1 MHYLFSRDI
10 YFSTTYNLSVYD
22 ITYKTLDHTHPVI
35 VTESEKGKYIPTKKD
50 MEFESNS
57 LLNLSIIYPE

>member
-1 MHYLFSRDI
+1 MHCRNI
-10 YFSTTYNLSVYD
+10 HFSTIYHLLFHD

-35 VTESEKGKYIPTKKD
+35 VTESEKGKYIPTKKV

-57 LLNLSIIYPE
+57 LLTLSIIYPE